1 MTKYKGR
8 RTSIFHHPLSVIC
21 FVVFVLVCAQ
31 PARPDVGEISQ
42 ANDVNLAPPAGG
54 DSQVSASAVEPRH
67 IAVIRVEGNVSVKES
82 EILAK
87 VRSRQSDVFNAEVAT
102 EDTKRIAE
110 LKGVGY
116 CYYNTKTVDGNLELT
131 FVVVEKNIIRSVDFV
146 GNKAFGHKKL
156 LEKLGVKVGD
166 YLDPVMAQTYATT
179 LAEFYRKNGF
189 AYVEVSLDTGKLSVG
204 KLVYTVKEGPRVK
217 IDAVNFSGNS
227 ALKTG
232 ELKKTIKT
240 ATRSWVFFSKYY
252 QEEELAGD
260 VSKLQQ
266 AYQKK
271 GFLNAKIEARREFNA
286 DKTKLRVTF
295 AIEEGVAYSVA
306 DIVFTGNRQFDNQKL
321 YKQLNL
327 QSGQIYNEQNA
338 ESDTK
343 RLVKLYKE
351 NGFINVTVERGIKFV
366 SDKTVAVEYTVKEG
380 EQFRI
385 GQVIITGNEQSRDRV
400 VRRILD
406 EYDFQPGKWYNADI
420 ARGDG
425 KGDLEKT
432 LQQTLLTERDGATI
446 TPAPAAVL
454 RKQDAEGQKD
464 ALVSII
470 EGKTG
475 MVMLGAGV
483 SSDSGVMG
491 QLTFEQR
498 NFDITDT
505 PRSFA
510 DFITGNAFK
519 GAGQTLRISLQPG
532 TELSQYSVS
541 FTEPYLNDKPTSL
554 NLSGS
559 SWERWRESYDE
570 GRLKGFVGL
579 EKREPDKWREAIGF
593 RTENVKIK
601 NIDNDA
607 PAEIKDVK
615 GNNLLAGVRLGVGK
629 DITDSKFNPTTGYN
643 FDVGYEQVTGDYTF
657 GITNATYRRYF
668 TLSEDLAERKIVL
681 ATKLSAAT
689 TVGDTPPFEKF
700 YAGGTGTY
708 GIRGF
713 QYRGVSTRGLQ
724 TNVTNPERKDPIGSD
739 WIFLANA
746 EVAVPI
752 LSDNFAWLF
761 FVDSGAIDTGGY
773 RVGAGTG
780 IQILIPQWFGPVPM
794 RFELAAPLMKSDG
807 DRTQTFSFSVRT
819 LF

>member
-1 MTKYKGR
+1 MTENRGQKVENRGHK
-8 RTSIFHHPLSVIC
+8 FSVIC
-21 FVVFVLVCAQ
+21 HSLSVLCFAVLVLVCGQ
-31 PARPDVGEISQ
+31 PARAADP
-42 ANDVNLAPPAGG
+42 NDSN
-54 DSQVSASAVEPRH
+54 QT
-67 IAVIRVEGNVSVKES
+67 IAAIRIEGSVSVKEP

-87 VRSRQSDVFNAEVAT
+87 VRSRQGDVFNAGVAT

-116 CYYNTKTVDGNLELT
+116 CYYNTKPADGNIELT
-131 FVVVEKNIIRSVDFV
+131 FVVVEKNIVRSIDFV
-146 GNKAFGHKKL
+146 GNRAFGHKKL
-156 LEKLGVKVGD
+156 LEKLGFKVGN
-166 YLDPVMAQTYATT
+166 YLDPVLAQTYATT
-179 LAEFYRKNGF
+179 IAEFYRKNGF
-189 AYVEVSLDTGKLSVG
+189 PYVEVSLDTGKLSVG

-240 ATRSWVFFSKYY
+240 RTRSWVFFSKYY
-252 QEEELAGD
+252 QEEELAED
-260 VSKLQQ
+260 VSKLQKV
-266 AYQKK
+266 YQKK
-271 GFLNAKIEARREFNA
+271 GFLNAKIEAQRQFNA
-286 DKTKLRVTF
+286 DKTKLRVIF
-295 AIEEGVAYSVA
+295 AVEEGIAYSVE
-306 DIVFTGNRQFDNQKL
+306 DVVFTGNRQYDNQKL
-321 YKQLNL
+321 YGQLTL
-327 QSGQIYNEQNA
+327 QNGQTYNEQKA

-351 NGFINVTVERGIKFV
+351 NGFINAEVERGIKFV

-385 GQVIITGNEQSRDRV
+385 GQVIITGNEQTRDNV
-400 VRRILD
+400 VRRMLD

-425 KGDLEKT
+425 KGNLERN
-432 LQQTLLTERDGATI
+432 LQQILLTERDGATI
-446 TPAPAAVL
+446 TPTPVAA
-454 RKQDAEGQKD
+454 AGGQKD

-532 TELSQYSVS
+532 TELSQYSVT

-554 NLSGS
+554 EVSGS

-579 EKREPDKWREAIGF
+579 EKRYRDKWRRGIGF
-593 RTENVKIK
+593 RGENVKIK
-601 NIDNDA
+601 DVDYDA
-607 PAEIKDVK
+607 PTEIKDVK
-615 GNNLLAGVRLGVGK
+615 GDNFLTGARLWVGR
-629 DITDSKFNPTTGYN
+629 DLTDSRFTPTTGHS
-643 FDVGYEQVTGDYTF
+643 FDVGYEQVTGDHTF
-657 GITNATYRRYF
+657 GIANATYRRYF
-668 TLSEDLAERKIVL
+668 TLSEDLAERKTVL

-689 TVGDTPPFEKF
+689 TVIDAPPFEKF

-713 QYRGVSTRGLQ
+713 RYRGISTRGLQ
-724 TNVTNPERKDPIGSD
+724 TNVANPERKDPIGSD

-746 EVAVPI
+746 ETAVPLI
-752 LSDNFAWLF
+752 GDNFSMLF

-773 RVGAGTG
+773 RVGAGAG

-807 DRTQTFSFSVRT
+807 DRTQTFSFSVGT